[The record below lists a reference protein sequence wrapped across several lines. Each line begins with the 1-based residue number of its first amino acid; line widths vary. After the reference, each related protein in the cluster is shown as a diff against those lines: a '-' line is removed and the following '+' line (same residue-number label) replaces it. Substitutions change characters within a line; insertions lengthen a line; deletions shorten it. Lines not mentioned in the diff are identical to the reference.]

1 MSLPRMM
8 RIEQRFEASR
18 IVDIPAEVETQ
29 LASLDL
35 AQTIRPGDTVA
46 ITAGSRGI
54 ANIAIIIK
62 AICDHLRRLGA
73 VPVRHSLTTPR
84 SFDWLCRLSMTSPV
98 IGVQVQ
104 DHRSRKE
111 PP

>member
-1 MSLPRMM
+1 VLVVQPSPAHRDLRQGVLDQVLGAVVVAAEQDRGAQERLLSL
-8 RIEQRFEASR
+8 A
-18 IVDIPAEVETQ
+18 
-29 LASLDL
+29 
-35 AQTIRPGDTVA
+35 RPTGE
-46 ITAGSRGI
+46 
-54 ANIAIIIK
+54 
-62 AICDHLRRLGA
+62 RLGA